1 MLPLVVGRVDI
12 VTKAGWT
19 RDNLRHGAAML
30 HYGRHPAATVY
41 DSIGED
47 FFIALAPGWLN
58 LGLWEGDGG
67 DPAEAPVAVR
77 RLVETLARALPTGG
91 AVLDVG
97 NGLAAQDPVIADIAA
112 TERLVALNITRS
124 QLVAGRERLA
134 AARARPVNG
143 DATRLPFADGSF
155 DSVISVEAA
164 FHFPSRARFFT
175 ESFRVLRPGG
185 MLSMSDIPT
194 NRHPRGPRELLA
206 ALSQL
211 RVWGLGAHAAATPVE
226 IVRLVEAAGFIDIR
240 TELVGER
247 VIEPALRFVRDRLRR
262 SAARSGGLVSARGVH
277 HALAGRAVV
286 GPGDD
291 RLSPAHRNET
301 AALIDRRPGLGPAAE
316 VDHGQLRLNG
326 SFSVSQPTRSRGLRL
341 CCQSLPG
348 PVNVATS
355 PSPDRIVDF
364 QPPTLFTW

>member
-1 MLPLVVGRVDI
+1 MLLLVVGRVDT
-12 VTKAGWT
+12 VAKAGWT

-58 LGLWEGDGG
+58 LGLWEGDVS
-67 DPAEAPVAVR
+67 DPSEAPVAVR
-77 RLVETLARALPTGG
+77 RLVETLARTLPSGG

-134 AARARPVNG
+134 EARARPVNG
-143 DATRLPFADGSF
+143 DATHLPFADGSF
-155 DSVISVEAA
+155 DGVISVEAA

-175 ESFRVLRPGG
+175 ETFRVMRPGG
-185 MLSMSDIPT
+185 TLSMSDIPT
-194 NRHPRGPRELLA
+194 YRYPQGPREMLA

-211 RVWGLGAHAAATPVE
+211 RVWGLGTQAAATPVE
-226 IVRLVEAAGFIDIR
+226 IVRLVEAAGFVDIR
-240 TELVGER
+240 TELLGER

-262 SAARSGGLVSARGVH
+262 SRQDAAGSYRLAASIMLSQVQLLWDRGMIDYLLLT
-277 HALAGRAVV
+277 ATK
-286 GPGDD
+286 
-291 RLSPAHRNET
+291 PAN
-301 AALIDRRPGLGPAAE
+301 P
-316 VDHGQLRLNG
+316 
-326 SFSVSQPTRSRGLRL
+326 SVS
-341 CCQSLPG
+341 
-348 PVNVATS
+348 
-355 PSPDRIVDF
+355 D
-364 QPPTLFTW
+364 